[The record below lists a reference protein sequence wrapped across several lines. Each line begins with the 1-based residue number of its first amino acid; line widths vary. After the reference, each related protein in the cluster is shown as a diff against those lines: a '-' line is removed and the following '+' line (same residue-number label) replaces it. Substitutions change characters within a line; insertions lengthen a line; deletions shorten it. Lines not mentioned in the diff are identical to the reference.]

1 MQYIFF
7 FLQFQ
12 SHFFHFDNVFADG
25 TSRFSSWQTFSLFF
39 LFPVFLLKYEAGTA
53 FKLIT
58 TFLQKKTN
66 KKNEFVV
73 WYF

>member
-1 MQYIFF
+1 M
-7 FLQFQ
+7 FLLMARLDFHHGKL
-12 SHFFHFDNVFADG
+12 SHFF
-25 TSRFSSWQTFSLFF
+25 L

-58 TFLQKKTN
+58 TFLQKKNN